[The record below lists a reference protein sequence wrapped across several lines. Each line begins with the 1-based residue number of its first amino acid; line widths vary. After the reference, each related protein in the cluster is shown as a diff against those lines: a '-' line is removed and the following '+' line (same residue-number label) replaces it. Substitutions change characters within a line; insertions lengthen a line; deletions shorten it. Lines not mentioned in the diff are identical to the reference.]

1 MTLCQ
6 SCAVLVISLASGLA
20 AQESTTDEIAPSRS
34 RALSPTVADAVT
46 AALPKFKPA
55 RTEAEPDDSELP
67 QPKNQIIRLPR
78 VVVEGTRPPV
88 FTEREV
94 HTDKGLAELAV
105 KRYFTETGLALNAFT
120 LPLVGMSKEAY
131 AMMLWQQD
139 ERLRLI
145 NEFSEEADITEAFG
159 DPDRADQLRDL
170 LNDTLAHPTVFL
182 HPGRV
187 SLRDLRGE

>member
-1 MTLCQ
+1 MGFHRLCF
-6 SCAVLVISLASGLA
+6 AGLISLTSGLM
-20 AQESTTDEIAPSRS
+20 AQESVSAESTPPRV

-46 AALPKFKPA
+46 AALPKFQPN
-55 RTEAEPDDSELP
+55 RPDSEADDWDLP
-67 QPKNQIIRLPR
+67 EPKNQIIRLPR

-105 KRYFTETGLALNAFT
+105 KRYFTETGLALNSFT

-131 AMMLWQQD
+131 AMMLWKQD

-145 NEFSEEADITEAFG
+145 GELSEEADLTEAFG
-159 DPDRADQLRDL
+159 DPDRADQLRDY
-170 LNDTLAHPTVFL
+170 LNDTLAHPTLFL
-182 HPGRV
+182 NPGSV
-187 SLRDLRGE
+187 ALRDLRGQ